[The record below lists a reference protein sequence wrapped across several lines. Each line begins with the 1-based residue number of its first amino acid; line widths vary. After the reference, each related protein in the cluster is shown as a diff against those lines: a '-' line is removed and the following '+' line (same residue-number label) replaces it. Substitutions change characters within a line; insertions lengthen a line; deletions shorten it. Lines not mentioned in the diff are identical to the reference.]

1 MINLISR
8 KDEKPSQSLLKKRDK
23 DGFIAPIWKL
33 PVSGGTSKMTTKFHI
48 LLYFFGLTLISC
60 GDIDKNIEESLNNA
74 SNDTQAEMT
83 ADIINSKKL
92 FEDTYKNALTGSTDS
107 AAVKK
112 ITKLHLTINETS
124 KYIDSLQIEIRKL
137 DNKDVKNS
145 DLIKKIFLID
155 GIGDIIFNKVK
166 FSYNCAM
173 DIALED
179 TTKARLKTVQD
190 IYSSETKKQFFDLN
204 SPDGVNM
211 ILYGIESELI
221 KDGTKCLVAFKP
233 N

>member
-1 MINLISR
+1 
-8 KDEKPSQSLLKKRDK
+8 
-23 DGFIAPIWKL
+23 
-33 PVSGGTSKMTTKFHI
+33 MTTKFHI
-48 LLYFFGLTLISC
+48 LIYFFGLTLISC
-60 GDIDKNIEESLNNA
+60 GDIDKNIEESVSNA
-74 SNDTQAEMT
+74 SNNAQAEMT
-83 ADIINSKKL
+83 ADIVNSKKL
-92 FEDTYKNALTGSTDS
+92 FEDTYKNALIGSTDS
-107 AAVKK
+107 AVVKK

-155 GIGDIIFNKVK
+155 GIGDVIFNKVR

-173 DIALED
+173 DIALAD

-190 IYSSETKKQFFDLN
+190 MYSSETKKQFFDLN